1 MTLLSHDLMATLSRS
16 ALALLIKEKGGVV
29 RFEKA
34 DLVFNA
40 VIEIKVEGSIV
51 EFKLRNPHEN

>member
-51 EFKLRNPHEN
+51 EFKL